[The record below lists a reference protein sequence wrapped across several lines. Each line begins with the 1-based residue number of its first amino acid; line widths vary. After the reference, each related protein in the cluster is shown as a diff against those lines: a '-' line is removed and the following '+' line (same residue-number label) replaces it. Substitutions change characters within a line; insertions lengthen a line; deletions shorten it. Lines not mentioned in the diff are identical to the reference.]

1 MSIKSFIEESER
13 EFEKKF
19 PNGVGLLEDDEE
31 GITSDRLE
39 RELKSFTSSKL
50 RELIGEVK
58 AEVEGMK
65 KLVNNGEVLPFENS
79 PEIYGNKRIEAYK
92 NGFNLALDSLLQLL
106 DEIK

>member
-1 MSIKSFIEESER
+1 MNIKTFIEDSER
-13 EFEKKF
+13 EFDEKFNNTKWPHHDLGADYKPWPIHTRAF
-19 PNGVGLLEDDEE
+19 M
-31 GITSDRLE
+31 SQ
-39 RELKSFTSSKL
+39 KL